1 MIQRP
6 PRSTLERSSAASDVY
21 KRQVVIAADTVVVTV
36 TVVVVVEI
44 ATVAVTAV
52 VTIIELQFRSSV

>member
-1 MIQRP
+1 
-6 PRSTLERSSAASDVY
+6 
-21 KRQVVIAADTVVVTV
+21 
-36 TVVVVVEI
+36 VVVVVEI